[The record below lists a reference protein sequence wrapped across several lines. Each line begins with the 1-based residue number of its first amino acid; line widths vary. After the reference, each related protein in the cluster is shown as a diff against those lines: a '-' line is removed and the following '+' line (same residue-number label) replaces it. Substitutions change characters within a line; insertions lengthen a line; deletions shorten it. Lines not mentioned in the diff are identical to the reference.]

1 MTAYSCPKGHSSSE
15 ADFCSECGAKITGA
29 GAPNDGANA
38 VPPMLCPD
46 CKAPRAHEGGDFCEV
61 CGYNFSTGEHGDI
74 AFAQVVNTSVPPVE
88 ETAAAAPGRKWSIVA
103 SIDPALREEGSPEP
117 PATSEPVTFAIN
129 RAETLIGRHSR
140 ARGIEPE
147 LALDFDDAVSHRHAI
162 LARLEDGSLAV
173 RDIGS
178 ANGTRLNGKDL
189 EPLTDTV
196 LKDGD
201 ELTLGHWTRLSVK
214 EGD

>member
-1 MTAYSCPKGHSSSE
+1 
-15 ADFCSECGAKITGA
+15 
-29 GAPNDGANA
+29 
-38 VPPMLCPD
+38 
-46 CKAPRAHEGGDFCEV
+46 
-61 CGYNFSTGEHGDI
+61 
-74 AFAQVVNTSVPPVE
+74 
-88 ETAAAAPGRKWSIVA
+88 
-103 SIDPALREEGSPEP
+103 
-117 PATSEPVTFAIN
+117 
-129 RAETLIGRHSR
+129 
-140 ARGIEPE
+140 
-147 LALDFDDAVSHRHAI
+147 
-162 LARLEDGSLAV
+162 V